1 MNGRA
6 RKLEI
11 DRHRDETGAHDAV
24 IGREIF
30 RAVGGD
36 DGYSIPARKS
46 ARGKRAGDA
55 VRHGVE
61 LDIADLARELAA
73 EVDDRDLVE
82 IAIAADEVPEV
93 GERGHGNIV
102 ISASR
107 RRKA

>member
-1 MNGRA
+1 MASNA
-6 RKLEI
+6 PPSRKRSKPLAPLSPKCTAAI
-11 DRHRDETGAHDAV
+11 S
-24 IGREIF
+24 
-30 RAVGGD
+30 GGQS
-36 DGYSIPARKS
+36 G

-61 LDIADLARELAA
+61 LGIADLARELAA

-93 GERGHGNIV
+93 GERGHGNMV